1 MMLYKILFVIF
12 SLSILSSLSQEYL
25 TEQLRIEGV
34 SHLPRTV
41 TSDVQSAERYNVY
54 TEGGV
59 LFVTS
64 RILVVDFLTD
74 RIPAH
79 LISGQILQLF
89 LSICCC
95 LVFLLLVALS
105 SKLGPDRRQYYF
117 VTTISFVLFS
127 SIVM

>member
-1 MMLYKILFVIF
+1 MFF
-12 SLSILSSLSQEYL
+12 LSISSLSQEYL

-79 LISGQILQLF
+79 LISGQPFAHCSMEGQVRCI
-89 LSICCC
+89 
-95 LVFLLLVALS
+95 
-105 SKLGPDRRQYYF
+105 
-117 VTTISFVLFS
+117 
-127 SIVM
+127 